1 VEEVEPQVP
10 AHQDLQE
17 SLAYGNE
24 GSRLQDGIGAEVVE
38 LHPIVV
44 AQPPHEPAR
53 RRVEATLV
61 QADEADDVAL
71 RGLGSLSDAGGT
83 IHAGCGPVSA
93 TRR

>member
-1 VEEVEPQVP
+1 VELAVEEVEPQVP
-10 AHQDLQE
+10 AHRDLQE

-53 RRVEATLV
+53 RRVEAALV
-61 QADEADDVAL
+61 QADVAL

>member
-53 RRVEATLV
+53 RRVEAALV
-61 QADEADDVAL
+61 QADVAL